1 MARPHTRRRDCA
13 ATPETGAG
21 TIVPLWTE
29 AQLVTLL
36 SVFDASDR
44 AVARQLDRPT
54 RAVADLRGAIHAFHR
69 PGAEWRGG
77 DALSARLCRCLGAR
91 RGRLLCHRCGQ
102 SF

>member
-1 MARPHTRRRDCA
+1 MRRLHIRRRDCA
-13 ATPETGAG
+13 ATPEAGAG

-36 SVFDASDR
+36 SVSEASDS
-44 AVARQLDRPT
+44 AAARQLNRPPH
-54 RAVADLRGAIHAFHR
+54 AVADLREAIHAFHR
-69 PGAEWRGG
+69 PGAQRRGG